1 MTLLYFII
9 SKMTQILIKFN
20 GGKICCSMSRDKLK
34 EVYLNLELVGEVAF
48 GFSIGFEKEISIKP
62 V

>member
-1 MTLLYFII
+1 
-9 SKMTQILIKFN
+9 
-20 GGKICCSMSRDKLK
+20 MSRDKLK

-62 V
+62 VWFIFCIINRKIITSEKN